1 MLRYGMNIDHLVV
14 IVKLGSVQADAVN
27 FAFAYLVII
36 RIRPKSLFDRAE
48 RRLEFGVCHHPEGI
62 QVAEIKSAAFFIPS
76 AESAASEGEVGM
88 KPAEGCYIE
97 LRPVMRADGIRCGR
111 EAGLPACRN
120 ACDTAEGNEKQG
132 LYTAVPLPVNG
143 TIFRNTLQHKVFL
156 HIGIFYGSGYVIV
169 APSGF
174 FQRISFLSDNIRS
187 E

>member
-1 MLRYGMNIDHLVV
+1 MNIDHLVV

-111 EAGLPACRN
+111 EADCQRAGIPAIR
-120 ACDTAEGNEKQG
+120 
-132 LYTAVPLPVNG
+132 
-143 TIFRNTLQHKVFL
+143 HKVMKSRACTPQSPFRL
-156 HIGIFYGSGYVIV
+156 TAQYSGIHCSIKY
-169 APSGF
+169 
-174 FQRISFLSDNIRS
+174 SFI
-187 E
+187 

>member
-1 MLRYGMNIDHLVV
+1 MNIDHLVV

-36 RIRPKSLFDRAE
+36 RIRPKSLFDRAD

-120 ACDTAEGNEKQG
+120 TCDTA
-132 LYTAVPLPVNG
+132 
-143 TIFRNTLQHKVFL
+143 
-156 HIGIFYGSGYVIV
+156 
-169 APSGF
+169 
-174 FQRISFLSDNIRS
+174 
-187 E
+187 